1 MPKLAK
7 NYYYGK
13 NGERK
18 VNCYLVNISKEVV
31 KSTNIG
37 EDDHITIYAKDN
49 KIIIEKEGN
58 YEEEKENKRF

>member
-18 VNCYLVNISKEVV
+18 VNCYLVNIPKAVLN
-31 KSTNIG
+31 KTNISDAD
-37 EDDHITIYAKDN
+37 EIKISVKNN
-49 KIIIEKEGN
+49 KIIIEKA
-58 YEEEKENKRF
+58 

>member
-18 VNCYLVNISKEVV
+18 INCYVVNISKEILN
-31 KSTNIG
+31 KTDIKDTDNIK
-37 EDDHITIYAKDN
+37 IYSKEN
-49 KIIIEKEGN
+49 KIIIEKE
-58 YEEEKENKRF
+58 

>member
-18 VNCYLVNISKEVV
+18 VNCYVVNISKEILNKTGIKDTDTV
-31 KSTNIG
+31 NI
-37 EDDHITIYAKDN
+37 ITKDG
-49 KIIIEKEGN
+49 KIIIEKA
-58 YEEEKENKRF
+58 

>member
-18 VNCYLVNISKEVV
+18 VNCYIVNISKELLNKTDIKDTDTV
-31 KSTNIG
+31 NI
-37 EDDHITIYAKDN
+37 ITKDG
-49 KIIIEKEGN
+49 KIIIEKA
-58 YEEEKENKRF
+58 